1 MNTQELEKLAENA
14 HEAAALLKA
23 MGNPNRLMILCSLL
37 DQEMSVNELNTLIPL
52 SQSSL
57 SQHLAALR
65 KAELVC
71 TRRQSQTIYYRIQ
84 GDAALTIILTLKQ
97 LFCPD

>member
-1 MNTQELEKLAENA
+1 MQDLEKFAENA
-14 HEAAALLKA
+14 ADAAALLKA

-37 DQEMSVNELNTLIPL
+37 DQEMSVGELNNRVAL

-65 KAELVC
+65 KAKLVS
-71 TRRQSQTIYYRIQ
+71 TRRESQVIYYRIE
-84 GDAALTIILTLKQ
+84 GEAALAVILTLKQ
-97 LFCPD
+97 LFCPN